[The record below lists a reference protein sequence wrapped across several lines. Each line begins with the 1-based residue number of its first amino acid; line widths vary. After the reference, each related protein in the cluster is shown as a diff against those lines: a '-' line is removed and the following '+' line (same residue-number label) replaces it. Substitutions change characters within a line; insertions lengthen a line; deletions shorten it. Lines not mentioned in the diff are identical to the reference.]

1 MSKGLKLLNA
11 AILVLVVYLML
22 ADSLP
27 GMIIRAA
34 VVTPLWEMGVVDRE
48 TVMNLVIDGHW

>member
-1 MSKGLKLLNA
+1 MKHTTRLLNVA
-11 AILVLVVYLML
+11 MISLVVYLML

-34 VVTPLWEMGVVDRE
+34 VVTPLLEAGIMDRE
-48 TVMNLVIDGHW
+48 TVMSLVIDGHW